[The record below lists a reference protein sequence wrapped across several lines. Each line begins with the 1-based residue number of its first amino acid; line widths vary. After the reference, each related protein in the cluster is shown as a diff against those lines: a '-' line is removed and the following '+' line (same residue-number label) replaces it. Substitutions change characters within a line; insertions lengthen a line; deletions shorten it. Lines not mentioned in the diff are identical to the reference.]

1 MNSSLKKLYFAIKI
15 LFVGMV
21 LGIAFHAFQ
30 GLVLHHSYPLNT
42 FLFRG
47 CTFSD
52 FYEVL
57 QSAANWDPYSTW
69 SVYFPFTYVIFHP
82 LAAVQ
87 KNIVLVV
94 FTIISLLGIWVAL
107 NEILKQAVP
116 TNRQAA
122 QGAGLLIGLAY
133 PIWFCLQRGN
143 IEIGLLFLICGFLLM
158 VKRENFWAGLLF
170 IVPAICMKFYPAVF
184 LALFIRRGQLKYLG
198 FAIFLFLFTTFISL
212 TLFNHTWIE
221 DLHLWKIQLDKFKSV
236 YIIGNGSMG
245 GSASIW
251 NAAKLVLFGWLFAES
266 GNRELFPEVSALT
279 QYTAPL
285 LSIYSASMIFF
296 AGAVTWYVAIVER
309 QFWRKVIVLGL
320 FMVLAP
326 QGGADYKLI
335 HILAV
340 LAVAIAITTRRK
352 HDWLV
357 VGLLAIVLLPKKY
370 WFFPQIVTDSGCSD
384 CSIAVLINPML
395 MLTALTFVCIDGWA
409 ASTING
415 RRIRWTLALPS
426 SICRNKSYHSNGSSR

>member
-21 LGIAFHAFQ
+21 LGIVFHAFQ
-30 GLVLHHSYPLNT
+30 GLLLHHSYPLNT

-47 CTFSD
+47 CMFSD

-57 QSAANWDPYSTW
+57 LSAAKWNPYSIW

-82 LAAVQ
+82 LAALR
-87 KNIVLVV
+87 KNIVLAV
-94 FTIISLLGIWVAL
+94 FIIISLSGIWVAIYQ
-107 NEILKQAVP
+107 ILRPAMPTKRQAVE
-116 TNRQAA
+116 
-122 QGAGLLIGLAY
+122 GAGLLIGLSY

-158 VKRENFWAGLLF
+158 VKRGNFWTGLLF

-184 LALFIRRGQLKYLG
+184 LALFIRRGQFKYAG
-198 FAIFLFLFTTFISL
+198 IAVFLFLFTTFISL
-212 TLFNHTWIE
+212 TFFDHTWIE
-221 DLHLWKIQLDKFKSV
+221 DLHLWQFQLDKFKSV

-251 NAAKLVLFGWLFAES
+251 NAAKLVLFGWLFAVS
-266 GNRELFPEVSALT
+266 GNRDLFPGVSALT

-285 LSIYSASMIFF
+285 LSIYLASMILF
-296 AGAVTWYVAIVER
+296 AGAVTWYVAIVEK
-309 QFWRKVIVLGL
+309 QFWRRVIVLGL

-335 HILAV
+335 HILAL
-340 LAVAIAITTRRK
+340 LAVAIAIITRRK
-352 HDWLV
+352 HDWLI
-357 VGLLAIVLLPKKY
+357 VGLLAFVLLPKKY

-384 CSIAVLINPML
+384 CSIAVLINPLL
-395 MLTALTFVCIDGWA
+395 MLTALTFICIDGWA
-409 ASTING
+409 SSTANG
-415 RRIRWTLALPS
+415 RRFRGNLTLPS
-426 SICRNKSYHSNGSSR
+426 FWFKHKP